1 MAACVGCI
9 RLLGAQ
15 CSYGVRSTVLRA
27 RSRGAAPVGR
37 VKAIVSLGRST
48 GADVRL
54 YNAFWLGSQF
64 GAAFS
69 EPLAFLALIW
79 NPLPRALLLSK
90 HPPNEQWRRYGPQ
103 NPNYKHLA
111 GAALPLLV

>member
-15 CSYGVRSTVLRA
+15 CSYGVRSTVFGA

-54 YNAFWLGSQF
+54 YNAFWLG
-64 GAAFS
+64 
-69 EPLAFLALIW
+69 
-79 NPLPRALLLSK
+79 LSV
-90 HPPNEQWRRYGPQ
+90 WRRPSLS
-103 NPNYKHLA
+103 H
-111 GAALPLLV
+111 

>member
-1 MAACVGCI
+1 M
-9 RLLGAQ
+9 
-15 CSYGVRSTVLRA
+15 
-27 RSRGAAPVGR
+27 
-37 VKAIVSLGRST
+37 KAIVSLGRST

-54 YNAFWLGSQF
+54 SRFGWASQF

-103 NPNYKHLA
+103 NPNYMHLA
-111 GAALPLLV
+111 GATVLLLLVY